1 MRSFVRY
8 VTCHQLINKESRRS
22 QMQGI
27 INHTQSD
34 DASHLRPV
42 IGSYAVPNP
51 KEKVVHP
58 PVPARSPKD
67 TLGFGHPEL
76 ALLLC
81 PIRHLNEM
89 LEHPME

>member
-1 MRSFVRY
+1 MGLHS
-8 VTCHQLINKESRRS
+8 
-22 QMQGI
+22 I
-27 INHTQSD
+27 INCTQLD

-42 IGSYAVPNP
+42 ISSYVVPNP
-51 KEKVVHP
+51 KKKVVHP
-58 PVPARSPKD
+58 PVPARRPKD

-81 PIRHLNEM
+81 PICHLNEM

>member
-1 MRSFVRY
+1 MHSFVRY

-81 PIRHLNEM
+81 PIHHLNEM